1 VSISRSLS
9 LSRERVRVRAAA
21 IYDVV
26 SPASKPLRRYYSDFS
41 DDSRVISKMTP
52 YTKASDCAAAGD
64 IPHTQKTLA
73 PFLLDVGFFADAL
86 PDGFRVIPMDPA
98 PSL

>member
-1 VSISRSLS
+1 
-9 LSRERVRVRAAA
+9 
-21 IYDVV
+21 
-26 SPASKPLRRYYSDFS
+26 
-41 DDSRVISKMTP
+41 MTP